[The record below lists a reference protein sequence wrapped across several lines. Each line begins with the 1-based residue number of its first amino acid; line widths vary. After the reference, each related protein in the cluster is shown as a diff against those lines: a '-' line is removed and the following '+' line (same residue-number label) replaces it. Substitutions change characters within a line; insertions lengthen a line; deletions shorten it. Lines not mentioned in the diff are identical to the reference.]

1 MAKNSARPA
10 RQPLTT
16 DPAARGERSHPF
28 LEFYTVQT
36 ANTERAQAKRVIKF
50 NNNKKNP
57 TTNQKK
63 NPTQLQV
70 KFKLRKFQVHRKAL
84 TLQ

>member
-10 RQPLTT
+10 RQPPTT

-28 LEFYTVQT
+28 LEFYAVQT
-36 ANTERAQAKRVIKF
+36 ANTERAQAKCVIKF

-57 TTNQKK
+57 QQTKKK
-63 NPTQLQV
+63 NPTQLRV